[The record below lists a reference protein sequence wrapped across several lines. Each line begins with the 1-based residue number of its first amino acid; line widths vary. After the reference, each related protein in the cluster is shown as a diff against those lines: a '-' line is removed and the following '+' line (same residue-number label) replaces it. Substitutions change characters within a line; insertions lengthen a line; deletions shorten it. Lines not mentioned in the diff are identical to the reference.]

1 MRWALARI
9 LADALFPPRCAACDG
24 FLSPGRGAVEEAVAG
39 DQGTDIG
46 DLFDGLMG
54 GMLCDPCRA
63 AFEPVRSPLCPCCG
77 IMFPSRQG
85 EDHLC
90 GQCATAGHWFST
102 SRAVGR
108 YQGPLRDMIHHLKY
122 GGRVRLARPL
132 GLLMYAV
139 FRKTWA
145 PGDIDMVM
153 PVPLHRR
160 RFRRRGFNQ
169 AWLLLRHWP
178 FFSDTGEGRPEGLH
192 FLRAGLVRRR
202 ATRPQTGLGRQ
213 ERLSNLEGAFALAP
227 GAAID
232 GRSVLLVDDVM
243 TTGTT
248 VDECARALL
257 AAGAGRVDVL
267 TLARAMT

>member
-1 MRWALARI
+1 M
-9 LADALFPPRCAACDG
+9 
-24 FLSPGRGAVEEAVAG
+24 
-39 DQGTDIG
+39 
-46 DLFDGLMG
+46 
-54 GMLCDPCRA
+54 
-63 AFEPVRSPLCPCCG
+63 
-77 IMFPSRQG
+77 MFPSRRG

-90 GQCATAGHWFST
+90 GQCATTGHWFSA

-108 YQGPLRDMIHHLKY
+108 YQGPLRDIIHHLKY
-122 GGRVRLARPL
+122 GGRVWLARPL

-139 FRKTWA
+139 FRTTWP
-145 PGDIDMVM
+145 PGEIDMVM

-160 RFRRRGFNQ
+160 RFRSRGFNQ

-178 FFSDTGEGRPEGLH
+178 VFPDTGEGRLQRPRL
-192 FLRAGLVRRR
+192 LRAGLVRRR

-227 GAAID
+227 DTAVD
-232 GRSVLLVDDVM
+232 DRTVLLVDDVM

-248 VDECARALL
+248 VDECARVLL